1 MKGLHGKEIHILF
14 TGVGRRVELIQAFR
28 QAALRLHV
36 NLKIYG
42 ADMAGTAPAL
52 AFCDVTRKIC
62 AMKDKDYIPQLLHIC
77 RQDHIDLL
85 IPTIDTDLAVL
96 AENAGRFQETGTK
109 AVISSPDKIGICR
122 DKNYTSDFFRSC
134 GLKAPETINDYRK
147 YAGPYPCFIKPKDGS
162 SSINAFKVNQE
173 SELAVYAEK
182 IEDYIIQPF
191 IEGKEYTVD
200 IFCDFEGNPVYI
212 TPRERVAV
220 RSGEVLKTKIELDE
234 RIIAESK
241 MLIREFKPCGPM
253 AVQLI
258 RQSGTGDDYYIEI
271 NPRYGGGAPL
281 SMKAGADSAEALL
294 RLSLGEKVGYQER
307 GVSDG
312 AVYSRFDQSIY
323 IAAESRRTSEELSGG
338 SRQVKGVV
346 FDLDDTLYSE
356 KQYVRSGYR
365 AIAERLGHEEAEEK
379 LWNYF
384 LEGKNAFDELLE
396 DLGQSE
402 RKTEC
407 LEIYRNHMPD
417 ITLYDG
423 AGDCIRELKEAGI
436 KIGIITDGRVNGQKN
451 KIAALGLDK
460 IADDIIITDELGG
473 EQFRKPNDIAFRIM
487 QCRWRIPFDEM
498 AYVGD
503 NLMKDFQAPRQLG
516 MKSIYFENP
525 DGIYY
530 NKTPMDID
538 YGMKISDIADVNE
551 MIVRA

>member
-52 AFCDVTRKIC
+52 VFCDATRKIC

-96 AENAGRFQETGTK
+96 AENAERFQEVGTK
-109 AVISSPDKIGICR
+109 AVISSMDKVAICR

-147 YAGPYPCFIKPKDGS
+147 YTGPYPCFIKPKDGS

-234 RIIAESK
+234 KIIAESK
-241 MLIREFKPCGPM
+241 MLIRGFKPCGPM

-258 RQSGTGDDYYIEI
+258 RQNGTDEDYYIEI

-281 SMKAGADSAEALL
+281 SMKAGADSAESLL
-294 RLSLGEKVGYQER
+294 RLSLGEKVGYQES
-307 GVSDG
+307 GISDG

-323 IAAESRRTSEELSGG
+323 IAAESRRINGESC
-338 SRQVKGVV
+338 SRFRGVTGV
-346 FDLDDTLYSE
+346 IFDLDDTLYSE

-365 AIAERLGHEEAEEK
+365 AIAESLGYEEAEEK

-384 LEGKNAFDELLE
+384 LEGKNAIDELLE
-396 DLGQSE
+396 ELGQSD

-407 LEIYRNHMPD
+407 LETYRNHMPD
-417 ITLYDG
+417 IALYDG
-423 AGDCIRELKEAGI
+423 VGDCIRELKKAGI

-460 IADDIIITDELGG
+460 ITDDIIITDELGG

-487 QCRWRIPFDEM
+487 QCRWRIPFEEM

-503 NLMKDFQAPRQLG
+503 NLTKDFQAPRQLG

-525 DGIYY
+525 DGLYY
-530 NKTPMDID
+530 TGTPMDID
-538 YGMKISDIADVNE
+538 YGMKIGTISDVSQ
-551 MIVRA
+551 MVVRI

>member
-1 MKGLHGKEIHILF
+1 MKGLRGKEIHILF
-14 TGVGRRVELIQAFR
+14 TGVGRRIELIQAFR
-28 QAALRLHV
+28 QAALRLNV

-62 AMKDKDYIPQLLHIC
+62 AMKDEDYIPQLLQIC
-77 RQDHIDLL
+77 RRDKIDLL

-96 AENAGRFQETGTK
+96 AENAERFQEAGTK
-109 AVISSPDKIGICR
+109 AVISSRDKIAICR
-122 DKNYTSDFFRSC
+122 DKNYTSDFFKSC

-147 YAGPYPCFIKPKDGS
+147 YTGPYPCFIKPKDGS

-173 SELAVYAEK
+173 SELSVYAEK
-182 IEDYIIQPF
+182 IEDYIIQTF
-191 IEGKEYTVD
+191 IEGKEYTID

-234 RIIAESK
+234 KMIEESK
-241 MLIREFKPCGPM
+241 KLIREFKPCGPIT
-253 AVQLI
+253 VQLI
-258 RQSGTGDDYYIEI
+258 RQSSTGDDYYIEI

-294 RLSLGEKVGYQER
+294 RLSLGERVGYQEKGAR
-307 GVSDG
+307 DG

-323 IAAESRRTSEELSGG
+323 IAAESKQIDGG
-338 SRQVKGVV
+338 IKGII

-365 AIAERLGHEEAEEK
+365 AIAKRLGNKEAEEK
-379 LWNYF
+379 LWNFF
-384 LEGKNAFDELLE
+384 LEEKNAIDELLE
-396 DLGQSE
+396 EFGQSE
-402 RKTEC
+402 RKAEC
-407 LEIYRNHMPD
+407 LEIYRNQIPD
-417 ITLYDG
+417 ISLYDG
-423 AGDCIRELKEAGI
+423 VDDCIRELKDAGI
-436 KIGIITDGRVNGQKN
+436 KVGIITDGRVNGQKN
-451 KIAALGLDK
+451 KLAALGLAE
-460 IADDIIITDELGG
+460 IVDDIIITDELGG

-487 QCRWRIPFDEM
+487 QNRWRIPFEEM

-503 NLMKDFQAPRQLG
+503 NVMKDFQAPRQLG

-525 DGIYY
+525 DGLYY
-530 NKTPMDID
+530 KGSLVDID
-538 YGMKISDIADVNE
+538 YGMKIGNIADVNQL
-551 MIVRA
+551 IVVLVDR